1 MFVGFEHC
9 QAPLVEDLLKGVKLL
24 NEFIFLGF
32 GQLLNLSRVSLDVV
46 ALFQTFREGYHR
58 LFDNFASFY
67 LLFDGRVKVL

>member
-9 QAPLVEDLLKGVKLL
+9 QAAFIEDLLKGVKLL

-32 GQLLNLSRVSLDVV
+32 GQLLNLSRVSLNVV

-58 LFDNFASFY
+58 LFDNFAPFY
-67 LLFDGRVKVL
+67 LLFYGRVKVL